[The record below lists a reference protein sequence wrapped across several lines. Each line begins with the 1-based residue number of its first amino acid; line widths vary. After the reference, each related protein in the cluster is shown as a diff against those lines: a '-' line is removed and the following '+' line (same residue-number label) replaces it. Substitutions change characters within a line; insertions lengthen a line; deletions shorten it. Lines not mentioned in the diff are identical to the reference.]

1 MSWLANK
8 QNRAQTRSAKV
19 KQIVKCLVLLK
30 PYFPASSDV
39 LIIEAGMVVMVLWM
53 TMRRSHSKREPSTF
67 PSLEQWLGKLARR
80 KGLSV
85 IFFGLLV
92 LNLRFVLLPALRLPD
107 PVAHYE

>member
-1 MSWLANK
+1 MIPTRTALKDMSWLANE
-8 QNRAQTRSAKV
+8 QNRAQTESAKV

-39 LIIEAGMVVMVLWM
+39 LIIEAGMVIMVLWM
-53 TMRRSHSKREPSTF
+53 TMRRSRSKREPSIF

-85 IFFGLLV
+85 SFGAFLV
-92 LNLRFVLLPALRLPD
+92 LSLLQVLLQ
-107 PVAHYE
+107 V